1 MATSNEIR
9 HRIEQIDAATSTRR
23 VTAAQR
29 VSELADRRRTLATEL
44 EEIDT
49 ELGEV
54 VTEHADVI
62 SLAEL
67 AAVTDIPASE
77 LTTWISSRK
86 PSRAKRKRP
95 TNTGPDTKNQTQNS
109 APSPAPASDV
119 LDPATTGSAPTRIL
133 VPVP

>member
-9 HRIEQIDAATSTRR
+9 QRIEQIDATTSTRR

-29 VSELADRRRTLATEL
+29 VSELAERRRTLATEL

-54 VTEHADVI
+54 ITEHADVI
-62 SLAEL
+62 SVPEL

-77 LTTWISSRK
+77 LTTWLSSRK

-95 TNTGPDTKNQTQNS
+95 TSTGPDTKNQTQNT
-109 APSPAPASDV
+109 APGPAPAPAA
-119 LDPATTGSAPTRIL
+119 LDPAQTGSAPTRVL

>member
-54 VTEHADVI
+54 ITEHADVI
-62 SLAEL
+62 SVPEL

-77 LTTWISSRK
+77 LTNWLSSRK

-95 TNTGPDTKNQTQNS
+95 TSAGPDTKNQPQNTT
-109 APSPAPASDV
+109 PRPAPGPAE
-119 LDPATTGSAPTRIL
+119 LDPAQTGSAPTRVL
-133 VPVP
+133 VQVP

>member
-9 HRIEQIDAATSTRR
+9 QRIEQIDASTSTRR

-29 VSELADRRRTLATEL
+29 VSELADRRKTLATEL

-54 VTEHADVI
+54 ITEHADVI
-62 SLAEL
+62 SVHELAE
-67 AAVTDIPASE
+67 VTA
-77 LTTWISSRK
+77 
-86 PSRAKRKRP
+86 
-95 TNTGPDTKNQTQNS
+95 
-109 APSPAPASDV
+109 PAPAG
-119 LDPATTGSAPTRIL
+119 LDPAQTGSAPTRVM